1 MVLEFSSK
9 TMTEFYSLLEGSE
22 NLIQPIMRNVSNITI
37 EDHVRGDVIYFAH
50 PEEML
55 TPWKINSYFP
65 FIITTYIITFIIGV
79 TGNIIV
85 IAVMA
90 CDSTS
95 RNVTSIFLVSLAV
108 ADLLLLVV
116 YVPLDVAHYFVVQWD
131 KDGTIC
137 RTAAY
142 AEMVS
147 AFASVLNLVAVTLE
161 RFVVIVFPIKSRSL
175 CTMGNCK
182 QLMVVVWI
190 FSLLLSLP
198 VIASKST
205 EKTTM
210 TNYEIT
216 VILFSCKEQKDWR
229 GSAVAIYRLVA
240 LFGLPLVL
248 MIICYAWVIIELWIS
263 TKTMDELTNR
273 RNDQKLRRME
283 LHVSINQETRS
294 PYRQPHR
301 MILRSHTTS
310 DSRNVKRA
318 RQQFYQVIKMLILV
332 VFLFLVCWGPRLVL
346 EIYISHGVQHFNHW
360 IYTARIVFFLLP
372 VVHSCLNPIVYC
384 FMSSNI
390 RRCLFRSLE
399 HSCRGRCL
407 YSCLLRKR
415 SQRHQMAMKS
425 SVSRNGTIRTGST
438 YTFTSFATSMVC
450 SPSGEIVQPR
460 NVNVSSIT
468 L

>member
-1 MVLEFSSK
+1 MNGSIK
-9 TMTEFYSLLEGSE
+9 MTEFYSLLENNE
-22 NLIQPIMRNVSNITI
+22 NLIQSIMGNISNITI
-37 EDHVRGDVIYFAH
+37 EDHPRGDVIYFAH

-65 FIITTYIITFIIGV
+65 FIMTTYIITFIVGV
-79 TGNIIV
+79 TGNIVV

-90 CDSTS
+90 CDSAS
-95 RNVTSIFLVSLAV
+95 KNVTSIFLVSLAV
-108 ADLLLLVV
+108 ADLLLLVI

-182 QLMVVVWI
+182 QLMVVVWM

-216 VILFSCKEQKDWR
+216 VMLFSCKEHKDWR

-263 TKTMDELTNR
+263 TKTMDELTNH

-283 LHVSINQETRS
+283 LHVGINQETHS
-294 PYRQPHR
+294 PSLQPHR
-301 MILRSHTTS
+301 MILRSHTTT
-310 DSRNVKRA
+310 DSRDVKRA
-318 RQQFYQVIKMLILV
+318 RKQAGYQDADPCSVS
-332 VFLFLVCWGPRLVL
+332 VFGVLGSTSDPGDPHFLRRAALQPLDL
-346 EIYISHGVQHFNHW
+346 Y
-360 IYTARIVFFLLP
+360 
-372 VVHSCLNPIVYC
+372 
-384 FMSSNI
+384 SSN
-390 RRCLFRSLE
+390 RFLSATCCSQLSE
-399 HSCRGRCL
+399 P
-407 YSCLLRKR
+407 YCLLLYVFQYPPLLDQITRTLL
-415 SQRHQMAMKS
+415 QRALPIPMLVEETCSTPPNENEELCFKKWNHPNWFYLHLY
-425 SVSRNGTIRTGST
+425 VVRNFDG
-438 YTFTSFATSMVC
+438 V
-450 SPSGEIVQPR
+450 
-460 NVNVSSIT
+460 
-468 L
+468 